1 MTDSKPS
8 PQITDSAAKFDRSAR
23 PPVRG
28 GRGLCRDDSDLIAE
42 TGEARTV
49 DLAARFGVTSPT
61 VNAIIRRLQREDLVE
76 TRPYRS
82 IFLTEAG
89 KALAEA
95 SRERHRIVR
104 DFRHDRRSRR
114 HCRRGC
120 RGCRTSCQ
128 RRDAG
133 RIRRHHAQGPRLVSL
148 DAAVKIQRPVA
159 VPADRRVRNRR
170 RARGPCDTFHRRR
183 LVRPLSATRRRP
195 GRGVQGVWSRNGCL
209 ECRRHRGSGP
219 PPRSHGNAS

>member
-8 PQITDSAAKFDRSAR
+8 PQITDSAAKFDRIRRAHQSVVAEAY
-23 PPVRG
+23 VEMI
-28 GRGLCRDDSDLIAE
+28 SDLIAE
-42 TGEARTV
+42 TGVARTV

-104 DFRHDRRSRR
+104 DFLVTI
-114 HCRRGC
+114 GVP
-120 RGCRTSCQ
+120 
-128 RRDAG
+128 DAIAEEDAEGVEHHVSEETLAVFAAITRKG
-133 RIRRHHAQGPRLVSL
+133 RV
-148 DAAVKIQRPVA
+148 
-159 VPADRRVRNRR
+159 
-170 RARGPCDTFHRRR
+170 
-183 LVRPLSATRRRP
+183 
-195 GRGVQGVWSRNGCL
+195 
-209 ECRRHRGSGP
+209 
-219 PPRSHGNAS
+219 